1 MRMTSTLLTLK
12 PNSLVSFNGDDV
24 SAKGEVVLFF
34 NVRLVTLMVKFLFV
48 DIAFLYNII
57 LGKSCIHYHKRCCS
71 QPLARLWRF

>member
-34 NVRLVTLMVKFLFV
+34 NVRLVTLMVKFLF
-48 DIAFLYNII
+48 F
-57 LGKSCIHYHKRCCS
+57 
-71 QPLARLWRF
+71 